1 MITTY
6 LGILGHQLIQR
17 PHLFQL
23 HPNTQAKLTRFKAI
37 KRGYW
42 SFWLMVLLVGSSLFL
57 ELWVSQRALVVSH
70 QGKLYFPSYGAVL
83 SGKTFGLNYQYETNY
98 RELQTS
104 WEAEGQKSWL
114 LMPLVPYSPYE
125 SDFSLEDNPPNPP
138 NFSSSHYLGT
148 DNSGRDILAR
158 LLYGFRVAIL
168 FSFALYF
175 ATSSLG
181 VLIGSLMGYFGG
193 KFDLLMQRV
202 VEVWTSVPTLYLILI
217 MAALITPN
225 FWLLLGIL
233 VFVGWTEMTWL
244 MRAEIYR
251 EKNRQY
257 CEAARSMGASH
268 LSIILRHLLPNALV
282 PIIARL
288 PFQMV
293 AGIGALTSL
302 DYLGYGLP
310 IPTPSWGELLR
321 QGQEAFDYA
330 PWILLSPSFATILI
344 LLLFTFIGEAIR
356 ESFDPK
362 RVTLY
367 E

>member
-1 MITTY
+1 
-6 LGILGHQLIQR
+6 
-17 PHLFQL
+17 LFSL
-23 HPNTQAKLTRFKAI
+23 HPNSRQKIHRFKQI

-42 SFWLMVLLVGSSLFL
+42 SFWLLVTLVGLSLLL
-57 ELWVSQRALVVSH
+57 EMLVSQRALVVSY
-70 QGKLYFPSYGAVL
+70 QGSLYFPSYSAVIP
-83 SGKTFGLNYQYETNY
+83 GKTFGLDYQYETNY
-98 RELQTS
+98 RQLKEQ
-104 WEAEGQKSWL
+104 WEGTGQGWVL
-114 LMPLVPYSPYE
+114 LPLVPYSPYE
-125 SDFSLEDNPPNPP
+125 SDFTLTDNPPNPP
-138 NFSSSHYLGT
+138 DFSSAHYLGT

-175 ATSSLG
+175 ATSTLG
-181 VLIGSLMGYFGG
+181 VFIGSLMGYFGG
-193 KFDLLMQRV
+193 KFDLLMQRL
-202 VEVWTSVPTLYLILI
+202 VEIWTSIPTLYLILI

-233 VFVGWTEMTWL
+233 VFVSWTEMTWL

-257 CEAARSMGASH
+257 CEAARSMGASN
-268 LSIILRHLLPNALV
+268 LRIIIKHLLPNALV

-321 QGQEAFDYA
+321 QGQESFDYA
-330 PWILLSPSFATILI
+330 PWILLSPSLATVLI